1 VLFFLNR
8 QVSIALENSG
18 FEHTHVESRMK
29 VVGPV
34 E

>member
-1 VLFFLNR
+1 
-8 QVSIALENSG
+8 VSIALENSA
-18 FEHTHVESRMK
+18 FERTHVESKMK